1 MLNKMLSV
9 VLYLDQT
16 EWSRDV
22 CEYVR
27 ERERLCVC
35 VCVRV
40 RVCVCVVENEA
51 LE

>member
-9 VLYLDQT
+9 VLCLVQT

-27 ERERLCVC
+27 ERERVC
-35 VCVRV
+35 GGVGRGG
-40 RVCVCVVENEA
+40 VVENEP